1 MLVLTRRISEK
12 FIVGN
17 NVVIT
22 VLKVDGNQVRI
33 GIEAPREFSVVR
45 SELVNTPPANLVK

>member
-33 GIEAPREFSVVR
+33 GIEAPREISVVR
-45 SELVNTPPANLVK
+45 SELVNPKPVNLVK

>member
-33 GIEAPREFSVVR
+33 GIEAPREISVVR
-45 SELVNTPPANLVK
+45 SELVNTAPANMVK

>member
-33 GIEAPREFSVVR
+33 GIEAPREISVVR

>member
-12 FIVGN
+12 CIVGN

-33 GIEAPREFSVVR
+33 GIEAPREISVVR

>member
-33 GIEAPREFSVVR
+33 GIEAPREISVIR
-45 SELVNTPPANLVK
+45 SELVSPKPVNLVK

>member
-33 GIEAPREFSVVR
+33 GIEAPREISVVR
-45 SELVNTPPANLVK
+45 SELVNTAPANLVK

>member
-33 GIEAPREFSVVR
+33 GIEAPREISVIR
-45 SELVNTPPANLVK
+45 SELVSSKPVNLVK